1 MNNLSTVRF
10 EEPDINKINQ
20 RHTVVDM
27 HVHTLHSDGQNTV
40 AQIAK
45 RAKELGIGV
54 AITDHNEIQGAI
66 EMDTHKDVL
75 SIPGIEITSR
85 EGTHILVYFYSIQS
99 LKRFYKRDIAPN
111 MGTNIMRST
120 ALSIESIVSRARKFK
135 SVIIFPH
142 PYSAAYTGICN
153 HYFGDKRLKKILA
166 AVDGVEAI
174 NAENLNKWNLKS
186 TVLGFNLSKGMTGG
200 SDAHKLDHIGG
211 VVSYA
216 DCRASTGH
224 FLDAV
229 KTGQTQVVGK
239 EIAMLHKVSSN
250 GAKLKTNWQNC
261 HYLIEKNAKYSY
273 SLIQNRSLVT
283 RNKAK
288 ERLGRIIQ
296 KRGFKVMLNSSWF
309 RLSHNL
315 ALLVYTLPTLLR

>member
-10 EEPDINKINQ
+10 EEPDIDKLNQ
-20 RHTVVDM
+20 RYTVVDM
-27 HVHTLHSDGQNTV
+27 HVHTNHSDGQNSV
-40 AQIAK
+40 DQIAA

-54 AITDHNEIQGAI
+54 AITDHNEIKGAV
-66 EMDTHKDVL
+66 EMAARKDVL

-85 EGTHILVYFYSIQS
+85 EGTHILVYFYSVQS

-142 PYSAAYTGICN
+142 PYSAVYTGICN
-153 HYFGDKRLKKILA
+153 HYFGDKRLKKILGT
-166 AVDGVEAI
+166 VDGVEAI
-174 NAENLNKWNLKS
+174 NGENLNKWNLKS
-186 TVLGFNLSKGMTGG
+186 TVLGFNLAKGMTGG

-211 VVSYA
+211 AISYA
-216 DCRASTGH
+216 DCTANPAD

-229 KTGQTQVVGK
+229 KTGQTRVIGK
-239 EIAMLHKVSSN
+239 EIAMLRKVRSN

-261 HYLIEKNAKYSY
+261 HYLIEKNARYSY
-273 SLIQNRSLVT
+273 SLFQDRSST
-283 RNKAK
+283 ARSKAR
-288 ERLGRIIQ
+288 ERLGRILQ
-296 KRGFKVMLNSSWF
+296 KRGFKLVFNSSWF
-309 RLSHNL
+309 RFSHNL
-315 ALLVYTLPTLLR
+315 VMIVYTLPTLLR